1 MPPSVKKLFAGF
13 YMDAKQ
19 EETRRRRLEKLVT
32 LLEQNK
38 KPM

>member
-1 MPPSVKKLFAGF
+1 MESITFTGLFF
-13 YMDAKQ
+13 DAKK
-19 EETRRRRLEKLVT
+19 EEPRKRRLEKLLA